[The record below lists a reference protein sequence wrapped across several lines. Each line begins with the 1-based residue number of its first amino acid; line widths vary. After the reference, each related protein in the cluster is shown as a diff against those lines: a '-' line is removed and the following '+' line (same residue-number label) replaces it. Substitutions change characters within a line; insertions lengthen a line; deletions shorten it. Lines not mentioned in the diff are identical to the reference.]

1 MNDLDILIAN
11 INALY
16 KQEIDPSTKRFLG
29 KKGNIVDLFASFKNL
44 TDAQKK
50 KIMGIEQTL
59 IATSNIVKKL
69 KVLKKKLHSS
79 LKIIEQNSAKKIAE
93 MTRENH

>member
-1 MNDLDILIAN
+1 M
-11 INALY
+11 
-16 KQEIDPSTKRFLG
+16 E
-29 KKGNIVDLFASFKNL
+29 
-44 TDAQKK
+44 
-50 KIMGIEQTL
+50 IEQTL

>member
-50 KIMGIEQTL
+50 KNNGNRTNSHCYIKYSKKVESIKKE
-59 IATSNIVKKL
+59 IAFISKNYRT
-69 KVLKKKLHSS
+69 
-79 LKIIEQNSAKKIAE
+79 EF
-93 MTRENH
+93 R